1 MRFRGDR
8 MRIVQLQQRSVT
20 YDAANQQIDNF
31 PPDGGTII
39 RDYVQKVEMQGKETD
54 RDGALIATQDIRF
67 KMRYRAINKRDWRIV
82 EGSSVYDIENIQVI
96 GRNEG
101 MWLMCKLRDNG
112 VSKDILELSD
122 SSLMQ
127 LDLGYLEVYNG

>member
-8 MRIVQLQQRSVT
+8 MRIVQLQQKTVT
-20 YDAANQQIDNF
+20 YDDLNQKIENF

-39 RDYVQKVEMQGKETD
+39 RDYAQKVDMQGTESDKS
-54 RDGALIATQDIRF
+54 GALIAIQDIRF

-82 EGSSVYDIENIQVI
+82 EGDKVYDIENIQVL

-101 MWLMCKLRDNG
+101 MWLICKERDNTAP
-112 VSKDILELSD
+112 KDILELTDESF
-122 SSLMQ
+122 MQ

>member
-8 MRIVQLQQRSVT
+8 MRIIQLQQRGVT
-20 YDAANQQIDNF
+20 YDAANQPIDNF

-39 RDYVQKVEMQGKETD
+39 RDYAQKVDMQGKETD
-54 RDGALIATQDIRF
+54 RDGALIATQDIRY

-82 EGSSVYDIENIQVI
+82 EGSSIYDIENIQVI

-112 VSKDILELSD
+112 VSKDILELTD
-122 SSLMQ
+122 SSFMQ